1 MATTKPSRQ
10 SRRPR
15 GEGSIT
21 REGDRWIVRMWVGSR
36 RLKRTTRTQAEA
48 LAALDEIKRKAAT
61 GVSLRRYTVDEALD
75 DFLQH
80 GQSSRGWAPSTY
92 QSYESAARMHIRP
105 VLGKRLLNDLTVRD
119 VQHLMSA
126 MITGGQSGR
135 YVAHVRGTLRAA
147 IAHAMR
153 SELVHRNVAAL
164 AAPPPVRRAE
174 MRALSAA
181 DLRALFSALE
191 DERLRPLIV
200 TGATLGLRRG
210 ELMAL
215 RWSDVDLAAATMTIR
230 RTGKRIGKAYVEGQP
245 KSERSRRAISLPP
258 AIVAMLR
265 THSALIAA
273 ERLRL
278 GSAWVDEDRVF
289 PGEGG
294 GPVGQTTI
302 RKALDRGLAR
312 AGLAHI
318 RIHDLRHT
326 AATQLLAAGG
336 SLRDAQEML
345 GHSSY
350 SLTADT
356 YAHVLDDQRKA
367 TAERIQ
373 QALGSAIGGA

>member
-1 MATTKPSRQ
+1 MVTKKDR

-21 REGDRWIVRMWVGSR
+21 REGDRWVVRMWVGQH

-48 LAALDEIKRKAAT
+48 LVALDEIKRKAVT
-61 GVSLRRYTVDEALD
+61 GLPVGRYTVAETLD
-75 DFLQH
+75 DFLSH

-105 VLGKRLLNDLTVRD
+105 VLGKRMLADLSVRD
-119 VQHLMSA
+119 VQRLMSQ
-126 MITGGQSGR
+126 MITNGHSGR
-135 YVAHVRGTLRAA
+135 YVAHVRGVLRAA

-153 SELVHRNVAAL
+153 SEIVHRNVAAL

-174 MRALSAA
+174 MRALSATEI
-181 DLRALFSALE
+181 RSLFAALE
-191 DERLRPLIV
+191 GERLRPLIV

-215 RWSDVDLAAATMTIR
+215 RWSDVDLDAATLTVR

-265 THSALIAA
+265 AHSAAIAA

-278 GSAWVDEDRVF
+278 GPAWLDEDRVF

-302 RKALDRGLAR
+302 RKALDRGLTR
-312 AGLAHI
+312 AKLSHI
-318 RIHDLRHT
+318 RVHDLRHT

-367 TAERIQ
+367 TADRIQ
-373 QALGSAIGGA
+373 QALGGAIGGV